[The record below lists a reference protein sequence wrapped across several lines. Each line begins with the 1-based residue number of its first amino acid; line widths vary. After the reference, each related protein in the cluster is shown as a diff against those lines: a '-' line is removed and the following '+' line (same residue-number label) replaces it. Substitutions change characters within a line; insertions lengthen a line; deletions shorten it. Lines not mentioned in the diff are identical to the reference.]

1 MSGKHTPSPF
11 TERTDFS
18 PSPFRERAG
27 ERVQDGMLVELTYQ
41 VTDRKS
47 GHVLTCVEFPLGY
60 VHGHNEILAPS
71 VHAELE
77 GKSAGD
83 VIEVPIDGNRI
94 FGPRDES
101 LVFTDHIDNVPE
113 EYRQVG
119 TSILMENDKGQARS
133 FLVTRVDKETLTV
146 DGNNPLCGREV
157 VFRLQILTV
166 RPATDEEMKAGGAI
180 GAGPDID
187 PSLMKGLPQ

>member
-1 MSGKHTPSPF
+1 MAGPGF
-11 TERTDFS
+11 DM
-18 PSPFRERAG
+18 RETI
-27 ERVQDGMLVELTYQ
+27 QDGKLVELTYR

-71 VHAELE
+71 VHKELE

-94 FGPRDES
+94 FGARDET
-101 LVFTDHIDNVPE
+101 LVFTDRSENVPE
-113 EYRQVG
+113 EFRRIG
-119 TSILMENDKGQARS
+119 TSTLMESEKGQTRS
-133 FLVTRVDKETLTV
+133 FLVTRMDDETLTV

-157 VFRLQILTV
+157 VFTPEILTV
-166 RPATDEEMKAGGAI
+166 RDATDAEMKAGGAI
-180 GAGPDID
+180 GAQPDID
-187 PSLMKGLPQ
+187 PSRMRPV